1 MAYLEYFPP
10 HMIELQEEIFNHPEL
25 CRLLANHPPQ
35 EKEAR
40 IAEIATYCGI
50 LLNGMYMPEDI
61 DKLCEIL
68 HRKLVEKRI
77 QIILPLE

>member
-10 HMIELQEEIFNHPEL
+10 HMIELQEEIFQHPEL

-40 IAEIATYCGI
+40 IAEIAAYCGI
-50 LLNGMYMPEDI
+50 ILNGMYMPEDI

>member
-1 MAYLEYFPP
+1 MAYIEYFPP

-35 EKEAR
+35 EKEMR
-40 IAEIATYCGI
+40 LAEIAAYCGI
-50 LLNGMYMPEDI
+50 ILNGMYMPEDI

>member
-1 MAYLEYFPP
+1 MTTLEYFPEAQ
-10 HMIELQEEIFNHPEL
+10 IQLQEEIFQHPEL
-25 CRLLANHPPQ
+25 CRLLQNHPPQ
-35 EKEAR
+35 EKEMR
-40 IAEIATYCGI
+40 LAEIATYCGV
-50 LLNGMYMPEDI
+50 LLDGMYMPEDI

>member
-1 MAYLEYFPP
+1 MAYIEYFSE
-10 HMIELQEEIFNHPEL
+10 HLIALQEEIFNHPEL

-40 IAEIATYCGI
+40 IAEIAAYCGI
-50 LLNGMYMPEDI
+50 ILNGMYMPEDI